1 MKYYYYYI
9 LLKIHLKKG
18 ARKMKKFW
26 KMFLMGFFI
35 GFGVVC
41 WVHATI
47 TNSLDNLAIYEE
59 NFND

>member
-1 MKYYYYYI
+1 MYYYYVLI
-9 LLKIHLKKG
+9 KIYLVKG

-35 GFGVVC
+35 GFGVVY